1 MKKEI
6 YLAGGCFWGTEKYL
20 ENIPGVLSTEV
31 GYANGD
37 TENPT
42 YEEVCRNNT
51 GHAEAVKVE
60 YDDNKIGLSFILSLY
75 YDVINPISK
84 NRQGNDIGKQYRT
97 GIYFTDEKDE
107 EVIFAS
113 IDNLQKGYNE
123 KIAIEVKPLAN
134 YYKAEEYH
142 QKYLNKNPGG
152 YCHIGVDKFEKAE
165 KAVDISKKYV
175 KKTRDELKASL
186 NEMQFDVT
194 QSNGTEPPYR
204 NEYFDTFEEGI
215 YVDITTGEPLFLS
228 DDKFES
234 GCGWPSFSR
243 PIDSKLIKNIT
254 DKSHGMVR
262 TEVRSSNGDA
272 HLGHVFEDGPAD
284 QGGLRYCINSA
295 SLRFIPKEKME
306 EEGYGEYL
314 SILQR

>member
-20 ENIPGVLSTEV
+20 QNIPGVLSTEV

-42 YEEVCRNNT
+42 YEEVCRKNT

-60 YDDNKIGLSFILSLY
+60 YDDNKIGLPFILELY

-84 NRQGNDIGKQYRT
+84 NRQGGDIGTQYRT

-107 EVIFAS
+107 EAILAS
-113 IDNLQKGYNE
+113 IDNLQKGYKE

-134 YYKAEEYH
+134 YYRAEEYH
-142 QKYLNKNPGG
+142 QKYLDKNPDG

-194 QSNGTEPPYR
+194 QNKGTEPPYR

-243 PIDSKLIKNIT
+243 PIDSNLIKNIT
-254 DKSHGMVR
+254 DRSHGMVR

-314 SILQR
+314 GML